1 MKIYDLS
8 AQPIFPSKQC
18 TTYEYTPELVVT
30 VPAARSTI
38 VKKIKPLVY
47 LRIFTNISLSQSP
60 TRVHLLSSAVEHWSV
75 NEPVITVSTVSTY
88 GS

>member
-47 LRIFTNISLSQSP
+47 LRIFTNISLSQQSN
-60 TRVHLLSSAVEHWSV
+60 TSSFAVENWSV
-75 NEPVITVSTVSTY
+75 NKPVITVSTVSTY

>member
-47 LRIFTNISLSQSP
+47 LRIFTNISLSQQSN
-60 TRVHLLSSAVEHWSV
+60 TSSFAELSCRKL
-75 NEPVITVSTVSTY
+75 VSK
-88 GS
+88 